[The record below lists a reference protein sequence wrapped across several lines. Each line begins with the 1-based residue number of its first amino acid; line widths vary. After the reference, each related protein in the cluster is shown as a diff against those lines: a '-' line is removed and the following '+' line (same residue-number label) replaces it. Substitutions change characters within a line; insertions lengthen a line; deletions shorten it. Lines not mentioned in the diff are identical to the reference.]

1 MLKIFNDLSVFFE
14 DCYNE
19 LGVREYSRVRGI
31 SPPTASALLR
41 ELEKEGTLLLTEKKK
56 KNMLYRANREN
67 LLFIELSKAYWGQK
81 LLPLTKFLSE
91 ISNYESIILFG
102 SLIKGEATT
111 NSDIDI
117 YLNCNFKE
125 IILEKFEKQLKRNIQ
140 LHFKSELKN
149 ESLKKSIQQ
158 GLLLYGAMI

>member
-1 MLKIFNDLSVFFE
+1 MLKIFNDLAIFFE

-19 LGVREYSRVRGI
+19 LGVREYSRTKWI

-41 ELEKEGTLLLTEKKK
+41 ESEKEGLLLLKKEKKK
-56 KNMLYRANREN
+56 LSYRANREN
-67 LLFIELSKAYWGQK
+67 LLFIDISKAYWRQK
-81 LLPLTKFLSE
+81 LYMLTKFLSE
-91 ISNYESIILFG
+91 VSNYESIILFG